1 MGVGKSTV
9 GERCADRLG
18 RPFIDTDRV
27 IEMQVGKSVADIF
40 TSDGETTFRE
50 FEKQAVAD
58 ACASPQ
64 PLVIS
69 CGGGAVLDPDNRR
82 NLRASGVV
90 VWLRA
95 APDVLAERVSGNVDD
110 RPLLRGSAAGA
121 EQELTRL
128 EQLRT
133 PAYEAAAHVSVDTGG
148 RSVDEVVDHVLKE
161 LERCAV

>member
-1 MGVGKSTV
+1 MGAGKSTI
-9 GERCADRLG
+9 GERCADRLK

-27 IEMQVGKSVADIF
+27 IEMQVGRSVAEIF
-40 TSDGETTFRE
+40 KSGGETTFRA

-69 CGGGAVLDPDNRR
+69 CGGGAVLDSDNRKQ
-82 NLRASGVV
+82 LRASGVV

-95 APDVLAERVSGNVDD
+95 APEVLAERVSRNLDD
-110 RPLLRGSAAGA
+110 RPLLAGSGAGA

-133 PAYEAAAHVSVDTGG
+133 PAYEATAHVSVDTAG
-148 RSVDEVVDHVLKE
+148 RSVDDVVDDVLKE
-161 LERCAV
+161 LERCAA